1 MARDYT
7 RHQRKTIKR
16 YYENR
21 DTIALQKLGEV
32 VSEIYL
38 AEGMKRKRLWDRVVR
53 HLQALG
59 VKESTWRPIVD
70 GDKPARLAQLI
81 TELQGSE

>member
-1 MARDYT
+1 VARDYT
-7 RHQRKTIKR
+7 RYQRKTIKR

-32 VSEIYL
+32 VSEIFL
-38 AEGMKRKRLWDRVVR
+38 AEGMKRKRLWDRAVR

-59 VKESTWRPIVD
+59 VKESTWRAIVD
-70 GDKPARLAQLI
+70 DDSPARLARLI
-81 TELQGSE
+81 TELQGRE